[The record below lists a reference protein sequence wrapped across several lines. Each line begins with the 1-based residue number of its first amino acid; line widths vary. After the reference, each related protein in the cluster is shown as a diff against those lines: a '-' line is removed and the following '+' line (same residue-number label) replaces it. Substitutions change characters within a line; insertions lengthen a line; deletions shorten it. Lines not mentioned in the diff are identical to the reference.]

1 MANKIIS
8 YITGAT
14 IREDA
19 HTYTFR
25 LFHEQGTD
33 PRYQF
38 LRERIFYVNGVKV
51 YSQPTRDYSIGLSG
65 LAGEVITLPGGTTVT
80 PTQIN
85 RILELLGDLVED
97 KVIAN
102 EAFIATGIPPTGG

>member
-1 MANKIIS
+1 MPNKIIS

-14 IREDA
+14 IRQDA

-25 LFHEQGTD
+25 LFSEEGAD

-38 LRERIFYVNGVKV
+38 LRERVFYVNGVKV
-51 YSQPTRDYSIGLSG
+51 YSQPTRDYSISLSG
-65 LAGEVITLPGGTTVT
+65 LAGEVVTLPNGTSVT

-97 KVIAN
+97 KVTALEQFAI
-102 EAFIATGIPPTGG
+102 TGIPPTGG